1 MSSTTATKVLIV
13 SAALALPFGLEMP
26 SSAVAQSGSTTA
38 SAQDPTTLMKDFLH
52 YVRIAKPELAAASG
66 QALLDSSITDEQLA
80 LLVADNDLEDKLI
93 SVLRRGRRMPGVE
106 GIVAE
111 METRV
116 EDGRIALARDPE
128 RINKAVEMLGGTL
141 RQKMLAETRLVAA
154 GEYAMPA
161 LLAAVVD
168 GSDPVLEVAATT
180 VIERIKRQAVLPL
193 CAALMQVDP
202 SAQRK
207 ICNMLGEIGYPTAE
221 PFLLELADAEGTSD
235 VVKDAAMRAFKRLGG
250 SSTSVSAQFVALG
263 RRFFDQEMS
272 LVPWPAESMNNIWSY
287 DSYAGLTPTAI
298 ATPIYSDVMA
308 MKMAQ
313 TALGFDDASADALAL
328 FVASDLRRG
337 NEMTDGMVDPIYGDQ
352 SYSPE
357 FFATAVGP
365 GTTQDVLA
373 MGLDQFDTAL
383 VNDALVALGDTTG
396 RANLFIGARLPL
408 LECLRYPDR
417 RVQYR
422 AALVLANALPKQS
435 FPGDDAVV
443 PLLGSAVRDSGS
455 MFGIVV
461 ASNDEDRRTYGSD
474 LQAMGFTVLDGG
486 DSYDAVRSQLGRSV
500 GLDLVVV
507 RGGSALIRETIK
519 GLRNDNL
526 AAAVPVI
533 ACANSADELDLGNDF
548 TGDRATMVWTAGG
561 DQQAFMNA
569 ATALL
574 KRTGG
579 ASMDEGEALE
589 FSLASLD
596 ALARVAASDSTVLE
610 VTSAR
615 PALLEALANGD
626 GHMHLLVAD
635 VLSMMP
641 GSDAQQALIDSAL
654 AASDEM
660 EQIDILDLVAASARR
675 FGNQAAP
682 RQVSALRDMIRSSQG
697 DVADAAGRAFG
708 ALNVGPRQAVELILK

>member
-13 SAALALPFGLEMP
+13 SAALALPFGLVMS
-26 SSAVAQSGSTTA
+26 SSAFAQSGTTA
-38 SAQDPTTLMKDFLH
+38 ATAQDPTTLMKDFLH

-106 GIVAE
+106 GIVSE

-116 EDGRIALARDPE
+116 EDGRIGLARDSK
-128 RINKAVEMLGGTL
+128 RIAESVQMLGGTL

-168 GSDPVLEVAATT
+168 GNDPVLEVAATS

-221 PFLLELADAEGTSD
+221 PFLLELADAKGTPD

-250 SSTSVSAQFVALG
+250 TSTSVSAQFVALG
-263 RRFFDQEMS
+263 RRFFEKEMS
-272 LVPWPAESMNNIWSY
+272 LTPWPAEPMNNIWSY
-287 DSYAGLTPTAI
+287 DGYAGLTPTSI

-313 TALGFDDASADALAL
+313 AALGFDDGSADALSL

-337 NEMTDGMVDPIYGDQ
+337 NDMSDGMTDPIFGDQ
-352 SYSPE
+352 SYSAE

-373 MGLDQFDTAL
+373 MALDQFDTAL

-396 RANLFIGARLPL
+396 RANLFVGSRLPL

-443 PLLGSAVRDSGS
+443 PLLGSAVRDSGA

-486 DSYDAVRSQLGRSV
+486 DSYDTVRTQLGRSV

-507 RGGSALIRETIK
+507 RGDSALIRETVK

-526 AAAVPVI
+526 SAAVPVI
-533 ACANSADELDLGNDF
+533 ACTNAADEMDLGNDF
-548 TGDRATMVWTAGG
+548 SGDRATMIWTAGG

-589 FSLASLD
+589 FALASLD

-610 VTSAR
+610 VASAR
-615 PALLEALANGD
+615 AALLEALANGD

-635 VLSMMP
+635 VLSMIP

-660 EQIDILDLVAASARR
+660 EQIDMLDLVAASARR

-682 RQVSALRDMIRSSQG
+682 RQVSALQDMIGSSQG

>member
-1 MSSTTATKVLIV
+1 MSSTTVTKVLIV
-13 SAALALPFGLEMP
+13 SAALALPFGLEM
-26 SSAVAQSGSTTA
+26 SSITVAQSGATTA
-38 SAQDPTTLMKDFLH
+38 SAQDPATLMKDFLH

-80 LLVADNDLEDKLI
+80 LLVADNDLEDKLV
-93 SVLRRGRRMPGVE
+93 SVLSRGRRMPGVE
-106 GIVAE
+106 GLVSE

-116 EDGRIALARDPE
+116 EDGRIALARDSK
-128 RINKAVEMLGGTL
+128 RIAESVQMLGGTL

-168 GSDPVLEVAATT
+168 GSNPALEVAATS

-202 SAQRK
+202 GAQRK

-221 PFLLELADAEGTSD
+221 PFLLELAGAKGTSD
-235 VVKDAAMRAFKRLGG
+235 VVKEAAMRAFKRLGG

-272 LVPWPAESMNNIWSY
+272 LVPWPAEPMNNIWSY
-287 DSYAGLTPTAI
+287 DGYAGLTPTAI

-308 MKMAQ
+308 MMMAR
-313 TALGFDDASADALAL
+313 TALGFDDGSGDALSL

-337 NEMTDGMVDPIYGDQ
+337 NEMTDGMTDPIFGGQ

-357 FFATAVGP
+357 FYATAVGP

-373 MGLDQFDTAL
+373 MALDQFDTAL

-396 RANLFIGARLPL
+396 RANLFVGSRLPL

-422 AALVLANALPKQS
+422 AALVLANALPNRS

-486 DSYDAVRSQLGRSV
+486 DGYDAVRTQLGRSV
-500 GLDLVVV
+500 GLDLVVI
-507 RGGSALIRETIK
+507 RGDSALIRETIK

-526 AAAVPVI
+526 SAAVPVI
-533 ACANSADELDLGNDF
+533 ACSNAADEMVLGNEYS
-548 TGDRATMVWTAGG
+548 GDRATMIWTAGG

-596 ALARVAASDSTVLE
+596 ALSRVAASDSTVLE
-610 VTSAR
+610 VASAR
-615 PALLEALANGD
+615 TALLEALANGD
-626 GHMHLLVAD
+626 GHMQLLVAD
-635 VLSMMP
+635 VLSMIP

-660 EQIDILDLVAASARR
+660 EQIDMLDLVAASARR
-675 FGNQAAP
+675 FGNQAAS

-697 DVADAAGRAFG
+697 DLADAAGRAFG

>member
-13 SAALALPFGLEMP
+13 SAALALPFGLVMS
-26 SSAVAQSGSTTA
+26 SSAFAQSGTTA
-38 SAQDPTTLMKDFLH
+38 ATAQDPTTLMKDFLH

-106 GIVAE
+106 GIVSE

-116 EDGRIALARDPE
+116 EDGRIGLARDSK
-128 RINKAVEMLGGTL
+128 RIAESVQMLGGTL

-168 GSDPVLEVAATT
+168 GNDPVLEVAATS

-221 PFLLELADAEGTSD
+221 PFLLELADAKGTPD

-250 SSTSVSAQFVALG
+250 TSTSVSAQFVALG
-263 RRFFDQEMS
+263 RRFFEKEMS
-272 LVPWPAESMNNIWSY
+272 LTPWPAEPMNNIWSY
-287 DSYAGLTPTAI
+287 DGYAGLTPTSI

-313 TALGFDDASADALAL
+313 AALGFDDGSADALSL

-337 NEMTDGMVDPIYGDQ
+337 NDMSDGMTDPIFGDQ
-352 SYSPE
+352 SYSAE

-373 MGLDQFDTAL
+373 MALDQFDTAL

-396 RANLFIGARLPL
+396 RANLFVGSRLPL

-443 PLLGSAVRDSGS
+443 PLLGSAVRDSGA

-486 DSYDAVRSQLGRSV
+486 DSYDTVRTQLGRSV

-507 RGGSALIRETIK
+507 RGDSALIRETVK

-526 AAAVPVI
+526 SAAVPVI
-533 ACANSADELDLGNDF
+533 ACTNAADEMDLGNDF
-548 TGDRATMVWTAGG
+548 SGDRATMVWTAGG
-561 DQQAFMNA
+561 DQPAVMNA

-610 VTSAR
+610 VASAR
-615 PALLEALANGD
+615 TALLEALANGD

-635 VLSMMP
+635 VLSMIP

-660 EQIDILDLVAASARR
+660 EQIDMLDLVAASARR
-675 FGNQAAP
+675 FGNQAAS
-682 RQVSALRDMIRSSQG
+682 RQVSALQDMIRSSKG

>member
-13 SAALALPFGLEMP
+13 SAALALPFGLVMS
-26 SSAVAQSGSTTA
+26 SSAFAQSGTTA
-38 SAQDPTTLMKDFLH
+38 ATAQDPTTLMKDFLH

-106 GIVAE
+106 GIVSE

-116 EDGRIALARDPE
+116 EDGRIGLARDSK
-128 RINKAVEMLGGTL
+128 RIAESVQMLGGTL

-168 GSDPVLEVAATT
+168 GNDPVLEVAATS

-221 PFLLELADAEGTSD
+221 PFLLELADAKGTPD

-250 SSTSVSAQFVALG
+250 TSTSVSAQFVALG
-263 RRFFDQEMS
+263 RRFFEKEMS
-272 LVPWPAESMNNIWSY
+272 LTPWPAEPMNNIWSY
-287 DSYAGLTPTAI
+287 DGYAGLTPTSI

-313 TALGFDDASADALAL
+313 AALGFDDGSADALSL

-337 NEMTDGMVDPIYGDQ
+337 NDMSDGMTDPIFGDQ
-352 SYSPE
+352 SYSAE

-373 MGLDQFDTAL
+373 MALDQFDTAL

-396 RANLFIGARLPL
+396 RANLFVGSRLPL

-443 PLLGSAVRDSGS
+443 PLLGSAVRDSGA

-486 DSYDAVRSQLGRSV
+486 DSYDTVRTQLGRSV

-507 RGGSALIRETIK
+507 RGDSALIRETVK

-526 AAAVPVI
+526 SAAVPVI
-533 ACANSADELDLGNDF
+533 ACTNAADEMDLGNDF
-548 TGDRATMVWTAGG
+548 SGDRATMVWTAGG

-610 VTSAR
+610 VASAR
-615 PALLEALANGD
+615 TALLEALANGD

-635 VLSMMP
+635 VLSMIP

-660 EQIDILDLVAASARR
+660 EQIDMLDLVAASARR
-675 FGNQAAP
+675 FGNQAAS
-682 RQVSALRDMIRSSQG
+682 RQVSALQDMIRSSKG

>member
-13 SAALALPFGLEMP
+13 SAALALPFGLVMS
-26 SSAVAQSGSTTA
+26 SSAFAQSGTTTA
-38 SAQDPTTLMKDFLH
+38 TAQDPTTLMKDFLH

-106 GIVAE
+106 VIVSE

-116 EDGRIALARDPE
+116 EDGRIALARDSK
-128 RINKAVEMLGGTL
+128 RIAESVQMLGGTL

-168 GSDPVLEVAATT
+168 GNDPVLEVAATS

-221 PFLLELADAEGTSD
+221 PFLLELAADKGTPD

-250 SSTSVSAQFVALG
+250 TSTSVSAQFVALG
-263 RRFFDQEMS
+263 RRFFDREMS
-272 LVPWPAESMNNIWSY
+272 LTPWPAEPMNNIWSY
-287 DSYAGLTPTAI
+287 DGYAGLTPTSI
-298 ATPIYSDVMA
+298 ATPIYSNVMA

-313 TALGFDDASADALAL
+313 AALGFDDGSADALAL

-337 NEMTDGMVDPIYGDQ
+337 NDMTDGMTDPIFGDQ
-352 SYSPE
+352 SYSAE

-373 MGLDQFDTAL
+373 MALDQFDTAL

-396 RANLFIGARLPL
+396 RANLFVGARLPL

-443 PLLGSAVRDSGS
+443 PLLGSAVRDSGA

-486 DSYDAVRSQLGRSV
+486 DSYDAVRTQLGRSV
-500 GLDLVVV
+500 GLDLVVI
-507 RGGSALIRETIK
+507 RGDSALIRDTVK

-526 AAAVPVI
+526 SAAVPVI
-533 ACANSADELDLGNDF
+533 ACSNAADEMDLGNDF
-548 TGDRATMVWTAGG
+548 SGDRATMVWTAGG

-610 VTSAR
+610 VASAR
-615 PALLEALANGD
+615 TALLEALANGD

-635 VLSMMP
+635 VLSMIP

-660 EQIDILDLVAASARR
+660 EQIDMLDLVAASARR
-675 FGNQAAP
+675 FGNQAAS
-682 RQVSALRDMIRSSQG
+682 RQVSALQDMIRSSQG

>member
-13 SAALALPFGLEMP
+13 SAALALPFGLVMS
-26 SSAVAQSGSTTA
+26 SSAFAQSGTTTA
-38 SAQDPTTLMKDFLH
+38 TAQDPTTLMKDFLH

-106 GIVAE
+106 VIVSE

-116 EDGRIALARDPE
+116 EDGRIALARDSK
-128 RINKAVEMLGGTL
+128 RIAESVQMLGGTL

-168 GSDPVLEVAATT
+168 GNDPVLEVAATS

-202 SAQRK
+202 AAQRK

-221 PFLLELADAEGTSD
+221 PFLLELADAKGTPD

-250 SSTSVSAQFVALG
+250 TSTSVSAQFVALG
-263 RRFFDQEMS
+263 RRFFDKEMS
-272 LVPWPAESMNNIWSY
+272 LTPWPAEPMNNIWSY
-287 DSYAGLTPTAI
+287 DGYAGLTPTSI
-298 ATPIYSDVMA
+298 ATPIYSNVMA

-313 TALGFDDASADALAL
+313 AALGFDDGSADALAL

-337 NEMTDGMVDPIYGDQ
+337 NDMTDGMTDPIFGDQ
-352 SYSPE
+352 SYSAE

-373 MGLDQFDTAL
+373 MALDQFDTAL

-396 RANLFIGARLPL
+396 RANLFVGARLPL

-443 PLLGSAVRDSGS
+443 PLLGSAVRDSGA

-486 DSYDAVRSQLGRSV
+486 DSYDAVRTQLGRSV
-500 GLDLVVV
+500 GLDLVVI
-507 RGGSALIRETIK
+507 RGDSALIRDTVK

-526 AAAVPVI
+526 SAAVPVI
-533 ACANSADELDLGNDF
+533 ACSNAADEMDLGNDF
-548 TGDRATMVWTAGG
+548 SGDRATMVWTAGG

-579 ASMDEGEALE
+579 ASMDEGETLE

-610 VTSAR
+610 VASAR
-615 PALLEALANGD
+615 TALLEALANGD

-635 VLSMMP
+635 VLSMIP

-660 EQIDILDLVAASARR
+660 EQIDMLDLVAASARR
-675 FGNQAAP
+675 FGNQAAS
-682 RQVSALRDMIRSSQG
+682 RQVSALQDMIRSSQG

>member
-13 SAALALPFGLEMP
+13 SAALALPFGLVMS
-26 SSAVAQSGSTTA
+26 SSAFAQSGTTA
-38 SAQDPTTLMKDFLH
+38 ATAQDPTTLMKDFLH

-80 LLVADNDLEDKLI
+80 LLVADNDLEDKLV

-106 GIVAE
+106 TIVSE

-116 EDGRIALARDPE
+116 EDGRIGLARDSK
-128 RINKAVEMLGGTL
+128 RIAESVQMLGGTL

-168 GSDPVLEVAATT
+168 GNDPVLEVAATS

-221 PFLLELADAEGTSD
+221 PFLLELADAKGTPD

-250 SSTSVSAQFVALG
+250 TSTSVSAQFVALG
-263 RRFFDQEMS
+263 RRFFDREMS
-272 LVPWPAESMNNIWSY
+272 LTPWPAEPMNNIWSY
-287 DSYAGLTPTAI
+287 DGYAGLTPTSI
-298 ATPIYSDVMA
+298 ATPIYSNVMA

-313 TALGFDDASADALAL
+313 AALGFDDGSADALSL

-337 NEMTDGMVDPIYGDQ
+337 NDMSDGMTDPIFGDQ
-352 SYSPE
+352 SYSAE

-373 MGLDQFDTAL
+373 MALDQFDTAL

-396 RANLFIGARLPL
+396 RANLFVGSRLPL

-443 PLLGSAVRDSGS
+443 PLLGSAVRDSGA

-486 DSYDAVRSQLGRSV
+486 DSYDTVRTQLGRSV

-507 RGGSALIRETIK
+507 RGDSALIRETVK

-526 AAAVPVI
+526 SAAVPVI
-533 ACANSADELDLGNDF
+533 ACTNAADEMDLGNDF
-548 TGDRATMVWTAGG
+548 SGDRATMVWTAGG

-610 VTSAR
+610 VASAR
-615 PALLEALANGD
+615 TALLEALANGD

-635 VLSMMP
+635 VLSMIP

-660 EQIDILDLVAASARR
+660 EQIDMLDLVAASARR
-675 FGNQAAP
+675 FGNQAAS
-682 RQVSALRDMIRSSQG
+682 RQVSALQDMIRSSKG

>member
-13 SAALALPFGLEMP
+13 SAALALPFGLVMS
-26 SSAVAQSGSTTA
+26 SSAFAQSGTTA
-38 SAQDPTTLMKDFLH
+38 ATAQDPTTLMKDFLH

-106 GIVAE
+106 TIVSE

-116 EDGRIALARDPE
+116 EDGRIGLARDSK
-128 RINKAVEMLGGTL
+128 RIAESVQMLGGTL

-168 GSDPVLEVAATT
+168 GNDPVLEVAATS

-221 PFLLELADAEGTSD
+221 PFLLELADAKGTPD

-250 SSTSVSAQFVALG
+250 TSTSVSAQFVALG
-263 RRFFDQEMS
+263 RRFFDREMS
-272 LVPWPAESMNNIWSY
+272 LTPWPAEPMNNIWSY
-287 DSYAGLTPTAI
+287 DGYAGLTPTSI

-313 TALGFDDASADALAL
+313 AALGFDDGSADALSL

-337 NEMTDGMVDPIYGDQ
+337 NDMSDGMTDPIFGDQ
-352 SYSPE
+352 SYSAE

-373 MGLDQFDTAL
+373 MALDQFDTAL

-396 RANLFIGARLPL
+396 RANLFVGSRLPL

-443 PLLGSAVRDSGS
+443 PLLGSAVRDSGA

-486 DSYDAVRSQLGRSV
+486 DSYDTVRTQLGRSV

-507 RGGSALIRETIK
+507 RGDSALIRETVK

-526 AAAVPVI
+526 SAAVPVI
-533 ACANSADELDLGNDF
+533 ACTNAADEMDLGNDF
-548 TGDRATMVWTAGG
+548 SGDRATMVWTAGG

-610 VTSAR
+610 VASAR
-615 PALLEALANGD
+615 TALLEALANGD

-635 VLSMMP
+635 VLSMIP

-660 EQIDILDLVAASARR
+660 EQIDMLDLVAASARR
-675 FGNQAAP
+675 FGNQAAS
-682 RQVSALRDMIRSSQG
+682 RQVSALQDMIRSSKG

>member
-13 SAALALPFGLEMP
+13 SAALALPFGLVMS
-26 SSAVAQSGSTTA
+26 SSAFAQSGTTTA
-38 SAQDPTTLMKDFLH
+38 TAQDPTTLMKDFLH

-80 LLVADNDLEDKLI
+80 LLVADNDLEDKLV

-106 GIVAE
+106 TIVSE

-116 EDGRIALARDPE
+116 EDGRIGLARDPQ
-128 RINKAVEMLGGTL
+128 RITESVQMLSGTL

-168 GSDPVLEVAATT
+168 GNDPVLEVAATT

-221 PFLLELADAEGTSD
+221 PFLLELAAAKGTPD

-250 SSTSVSAQFVALG
+250 TSTSVSAQFVALG
-263 RRFFDQEMS
+263 RRFFDREMS
-272 LVPWPAESMNNIWSY
+272 LTPWPAEPMNNIWSY
-287 DSYAGLTPTAI
+287 DGYAGLTPTSI

-313 TALGFDDASADALAL
+313 TALGFDDGSADALSL

-337 NEMTDGMVDPIYGDQ
+337 NDMTDGMTDPIFGDQ
-352 SYSPE
+352 PYSAE

-373 MGLDQFDTAL
+373 MALDQFDTAL

-396 RANLFIGARLPL
+396 RANLFVGARLPL

-443 PLLGSAVRDSGS
+443 PLLGSAVRDSGA

-461 ASNDEDRRTYGSD
+461 ASNDEDRRTYGGD

-486 DSYDAVRSQLGRSV
+486 DSYDTVRTQLGRSV
-500 GLDLVVV
+500 GLDLVVI
-507 RGGSALIRETIK
+507 RGDSTLIRETIK

-526 AAAVPVI
+526 SAAVPVI
-533 ACANSADELDLGNDF
+533 ACSNAADEMDLGNDF
-548 TGDRATMVWTAGG
+548 SGDRATMIWTAGG

-589 FSLASLD
+589 FALASLD

-610 VTSAR
+610 VASAR
-615 PALLEALANGD
+615 AALLEALANGD

-635 VLSMMP
+635 VLSMIP

-660 EQIDILDLVAASARR
+660 EQIDMLDLVAASARR

-682 RQVSALRDMIRSSQG
+682 RQVSALQDMIGSSQG

>member
-13 SAALALPFGLEMP
+13 SAALALPFGLEM
-26 SSAVAQSGSTTA
+26 SSITVAQSGATTA
-38 SAQDPTTLMKDFLH
+38 SAQDPATLMKDFLH

-80 LLVADNDLEDKLI
+80 LLVADNDLEDKLV
-93 SVLRRGRRMPGVE
+93 SVLSRGRRMPGVE
-106 GIVAE
+106 GLVSE

-116 EDGRIALARDPE
+116 EDGRIALARDSK
-128 RINKAVEMLGGTL
+128 RIAESVQMLGGTL

-168 GSDPVLEVAATT
+168 GSNPALEVAATS

-202 SAQRK
+202 GAQRK

-221 PFLLELADAEGTSD
+221 PFLLELAGAKGTSD
-235 VVKDAAMRAFKRLGG
+235 VVKEAAMRAFKRLGG

-272 LVPWPAESMNNIWSY
+272 LVPWPAEPMNNIWSY
-287 DSYAGLTPTAI
+287 DGYAGLTPTAI

-308 MKMAQ
+308 MMMAR
-313 TALGFDDASADALAL
+313 TALGFDDGSGDALSL

-337 NEMTDGMVDPIYGDQ
+337 NEMTDGMTDPIFGGQ

-357 FFATAVGP
+357 FYATAVGP
-365 GTTQDVLA
+365 GTTQNVLA
-373 MGLDQFDTAL
+373 MALDQFDTAL

-396 RANLFIGARLPL
+396 RANLFVGSRLPL

-422 AALVLANALPKQS
+422 AALVLANALPNRS

-486 DSYDAVRSQLGRSV
+486 DGYDAVRTQLGRSV
-500 GLDLVVV
+500 GLDLVVI
-507 RGGSALIRETIK
+507 RGDSALIRETIK

-526 AAAVPVI
+526 SAAVPVI
-533 ACANSADELDLGNDF
+533 ACSNAADEMVLGNEYS
-548 TGDRATMVWTAGG
+548 GDRATMIWTAGG

-596 ALARVAASDSTVLE
+596 ALSRVAASDSTVLE
-610 VTSAR
+610 VASAR
-615 PALLEALANGD
+615 TALLEALANGD
-626 GHMHLLVAD
+626 GHMQLLVAD
-635 VLSMMP
+635 VLSMIP

-660 EQIDILDLVAASARR
+660 EQIDMLDLVAASARR
-675 FGNQAAP
+675 FGNQAAS